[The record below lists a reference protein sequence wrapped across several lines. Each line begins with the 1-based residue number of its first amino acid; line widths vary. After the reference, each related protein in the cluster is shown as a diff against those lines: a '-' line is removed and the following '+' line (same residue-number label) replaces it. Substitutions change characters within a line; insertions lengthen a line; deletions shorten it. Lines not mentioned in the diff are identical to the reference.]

1 MDNESG
7 LRSVNDIILLRV
19 SSSSSSP
26 LLFCSPSSFM
36 SSSLCL
42 LFQEKFFLVVVVFG
56 AKWSKKEQNL
66 WKSLLHSSVAH
77 GNDGITCD
85 DARMMMMMM
94 K

>member
-1 MDNESG
+1 
-7 LRSVNDIILLRV
+7 
-19 SSSSSSP
+19 
-26 LLFCSPSSFM
+26 M

-42 LFQEKFFLVVVVFG
+42 LFREIFSREVVFGAKFFG